1 LLYIFFYFFNSTTNN
16 AKVAEGQK
24 FGLESV
30 KQWTLEML
38 NTSISDLNKNFDS
51 FWKRIISQKDV
62 EGFVIRFEDG
72 QMYKLKTSWYFGLN
86 KYLNHLKQGPERH
99 RFECIL
105 GERYDDIKPFIGKLE
120 TGISF

>member
-1 LLYIFFYFFNSTTNN
+1 
-16 AKVAEGQK
+16 
-24 FGLESV
+24 
-30 KQWTLEML
+30 ML
-38 NTSISDLNKNFDS
+38 NTSISDLHSNFDA

-62 EGFVIRFEDG
+62 EGFVIRFDDG
-72 QMYKLKTSWYFGLN
+72 QMYKLKTTWYFGLN

-120 TGISF
+120 TGLKKEKKNTHSEISKHTSTQSHRMYECFCKGFNE